1 MYVRKAHWLQCS
13 ESIRSRQQTGGRATS
28 QEADAVVQMQGDSG
42 CDTSLDS
49 HYLQERSRHLSATV
63 RGPPPLVAALWFSF
77 GELPSVILLRSVV
90 PDTLPSSGQAGPIR
104 WVLPG
109 FLTLGSGSWCCP
121 SPSNASSTTSPSAE
135 LLTPYRQRKPLP
147 PWSPKAPSSVHH
159 SHLSVLLPFRSH
171 QLGCS

>member
-1 MYVRKAHWLQCS
+1 MLERPTGCSVVSQLHLGSRLGAGQPVRRLMPW
-13 ESIRSRQQTGGRATS
+13 SRCKVTVAVTLPWIPTICRRGR
-28 QEADAVVQMQGDSG
+28 
-42 CDTSLDS
+42 DTS
-49 HYLQERSRHLSATV
+49 V
-63 RGPPPLVAALWFSF
+63 RPSGAPLLLVAALWFCF
-77 GELPSVILLRSVV
+77 GELPSINLLRSVV

-109 FLTLGSGSWCCP
+109 FLTLGSGSWCCH

-147 PWSPKAPSSVHH
+147 PWSPKGPSSVHH
-159 SHLSVLLPFRSH
+159 SHLSVLLPFHFH